1 MKQHTQILLSFLYT
15 SAVIPAGKRVSSA
28 MDGELKCV
36 HVSWI
41 PAQICLEQI
50 CINPKG
56 DRQESLSWI
65 PAGMTGLNT
74 LVYNDETCSQLK
86 QVDTPHF

>member
-1 MKQHTQILLSFLYT
+1 MSYLLDTNVVFALMKQHSRILLSSLYT
-15 SAVIPAGKRVSSA
+15 SDVIPAGKRVSSA
-28 MDGELKCV
+28 KDGELKFV

-41 PAQICLEQI
+41 PA
-50 CINPKG
+50 
-56 DRQESLSWI
+56 I

-86 QVDTPHF
+86 QVDTTHF